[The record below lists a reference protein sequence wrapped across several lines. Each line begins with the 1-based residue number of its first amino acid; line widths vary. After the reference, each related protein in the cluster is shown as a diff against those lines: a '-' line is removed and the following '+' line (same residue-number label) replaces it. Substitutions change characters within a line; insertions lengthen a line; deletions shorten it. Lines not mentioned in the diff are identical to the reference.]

1 MNLADRLAAIDD
13 LAAQIAA
20 HGPLPDAVR
29 KRVDYKLRLEWNY
42 HSNSMEG
49 NSLTKEETRSV
60 MVNNITVEGK
70 PLKDVLEMRGHDGV
84 VQDIMKMGRGELR
97 LSESRIRDVH
107 RAIMNEESPEQAA
120 KIGKWKTGDNYAL
133 NYRSE
138 RFDYAPHAEVPERM
152 HTLINWLNAEGE
164 KIARDVEDA
173 LHPVLL
179 ALKFHLDYVSI
190 HPFYDGN
197 GRTARI
203 FTNLILAAYGY
214 PPMYVKTDERETYYQ
229 YLADVQAYDAPPDL
243 LFDFMAGLVE
253 RSLRIVLDAVEGRE
267 IEEMGDLNKKLA
279 LLKKRLGQPHD
290 ASVEMR
296 YSSEAVMNVVEQ
308 SMMPF
313 AKAWEARLK
322 DFDPLFQSRSIMVS
336 AENIALQDVGV
347 DEALFQFRQ
356 RKLLPYLA
364 SGDAKPI
371 KLIKLQCNLANLT
384 SVNKMMGVNGG
395 EAYFHFYPNKYELEH
410 IASKYNGISRL
421 YGHNLTE
428 SEIASMV
435 EAIGNWV
442 YDNIEKI
449 LQDEEK

>member
-1 MNLADRLAAIDD
+1 MNLVDRLAVIDD
-13 LAAQIAA
+13 FTSQIAA

-107 RAIMNEESPEQAA
+107 RAIMHEEDPEKRAR
-120 KIGKWKTGDNYAL
+120 IGSWKTSDNYVY
-133 NYRSE
+133 NYRQE
-138 RFDYAPHAEVPERM
+138 RIDFAPHAEVPERM
-152 HTLINWLNAEGE
+152 HALINWLGAEGE
-164 KIARDVEDA
+164 RIARGAEDA

-214 PPMYVKTDERETYYQ
+214 PPMYVKTDESEMYYR
-229 YLADVQAYDAPPDL
+229 YLADVQGYGAPPDL

-253 RSLRIVLDAVEGRE
+253 RSLRIVLEVSGVSLE
-267 IEEMGDLNKKLA
+267 
-279 LLKKRLGQPHD
+279 
-290 ASVEMR
+290 
-296 YSSEAVMNVVEQ
+296 
-308 SMMPF
+308 
-313 AKAWEARLK
+313 
-322 DFDPLFQSRSIMVS
+322 SRV
-336 AENIALQDVGV
+336 
-347 DEALFQFRQ
+347 F
-356 RKLLPYLA
+356 
-364 SGDAKPI
+364 
-371 KLIKLQCNLANLT
+371 
-384 SVNKMMGVNGG
+384 
-395 EAYFHFYPNKYELEH
+395 
-410 IASKYNGISRL
+410 
-421 YGHNLTE
+421 
-428 SEIASMV
+428 
-435 EAIGNWV
+435 
-442 YDNIEKI
+442 
-449 LQDEEK
+449 